1 MERAGAAAKTRDLTR
16 DKTRAL
22 PGHARWLP
30 YLISWGVLAVVM
42 IIGMKNVP
50 TALYTPI
57 DGDWAKWNAEAI
69 LHFGKLFDLSTY
81 SMLTGMGSMQP
92 PNLPWLNPGAL
103 AVALPFSRTTTSIV
117 SYAVY
122 GAELAIS
129 SLLLARALGFSWLT
143 ANAAAQLHLFL
154 MFPPFSQALYIYD
167 WYALVPYYAHLL
179 TVLNL
184 AAIVLLACGRTQSRA
199 RNVALCVAFPALF
212 ICGLLSAAFTFVFA
226 TPAYVVICAAVILA
240 RKPRLAE
247 WAWKIVALAL
257 CLVVFFGSGL
267 LDYYLGTIATA
278 GRSPDANIVWSKL
291 LSVGNWV
298 RIFREHSVCEDP
310 RLLLCFKDRGAW
322 LHVLALTGGCLALIM
337 RRGDV
342 RTVAGALIGYVG
354 FVHLYAYAF
363 QNGLLGWLSVVS
375 SHFMMLSC
383 LCFLFICAVFPFTEA
398 AWLAIPAKPRSA
410 IGSRATALANVALNV
425 ALLALLAV
433 TVVALARS
441 PYLGLHSY
449 RPVRLATAVAV
460 LAMLVV
466 AAAGLSPRLAT
477 AILGTATPGGR
488 LRHTAVVSVLPI
500 FAVVHL
506 LFNFHL
512 PYWSSHDPSLR
523 NYLQDNAGIEV
534 GQPFRGYV
542 TTIWLDPTG
551 QIVAS
556 GPAVPFD
563 PEAAR
568 YINGRSHFWLH
579 YGESFTETDLWR
591 WRIPTIEEYGEWT
604 SAQAHAFFMRLLAP
618 RPLHIHSNYLRA
630 YIIDSDIL
638 RLLGVR
644 FVITDAQALDQPAP
658 LRTSLAAPGALTVR
672 VFELSNPNLGTY
684 SPTQFAKAATADA
697 MMTWIRDNKHRLDQM
712 AVVAEDVAPTQ
723 ARARNV
729 AITVQRDG
737 IRVRAQSDGPAHIVL
752 PVQFSHCLVVTN
764 GAAVQLRRANLIQ
777 TLMSFRGTVDADIEF
792 RFGLFADNK
801 CRLRDGADNKA
812 LGL

>member
-1 MERAGAAAKTRDLTR
+1 MTRCAR
-16 DKTRAL
+16 SL
-22 PGHARWLP
+22 PCVLP
-30 YLISWGVLAVVM
+30 YVLSWGVLAVLM

-81 SMLTGMGSMQP
+81 SMLAGMGSMHA

-103 AVALPFSRTTTSIV
+103 ALALPLSGSATSIV

-129 SLLLARALGFSWLT
+129 ILLLARTLGFSWLT
-143 ANAAAQLHLFL
+143 ASAAAQLHLFL

-179 TVLNL
+179 AVLNL
-184 AAIVLLACGRTQSRA
+184 AAVVLLACGRTQSRV
-199 RNVALCVAFPALF
+199 RNVALCVAFLALF

-240 RKPRLAE
+240 RKPAAAE
-247 WAWKIVALAL
+247 WAWKIAALVL
-257 CLVVFFGSGL
+257 CLAVFFGSGL

-278 GRSPDANIVWSKL
+278 GRSPDADIVWSRL
-291 LSVGNWV
+291 LSIGNWV
-298 RIFREHSVCEDP
+298 RILREHSVCEDP
-310 RLLLCFKDRGAW
+310 RLLLCFQDRGAW
-322 LHVLALTGGCLALIM
+322 LHVLALTGAGLALIM

-354 FVHLYAYAF
+354 FVHIYAYAF

-383 LCFLFICAVFPFTEA
+383 LCFLFICAVYPFTEA
-398 AWLAIPAKPRSA
+398 AWLAFPAKPFPAKPRSPLAARAVPLASAA
-410 IGSRATALANVALNV
+410 INVALV
-425 ALLALLAV
+425 ALLAV

-441 PYLGLHSY
+441 PYHGLHSY
-449 RPVRLATAVAV
+449 RPSRLATAAAV

-466 AAAGLSPRLAT
+466 AAAALPPRLAT

-488 LRHTAVVSVLPI
+488 LRHTIVLAILPI
-500 FAVVHL
+500 FAAVHL

-542 TTIWLDPTG
+542 TTIWLDTTG

-556 GPAVPFD
+556 GPAIPFD
-563 PEAAR
+563 QEAAR
-568 YINGRSHFWLH
+568 YINGRSHFWAN

-618 RPLHIHSNYLRA
+618 RPLRIHSNYLRA

-644 FVITDAQALDQPAP
+644 FVIADAEALDQPAP
-658 LRTSLAAPGALTVR
+658 LRASLSAPGALTVR

-697 MMTWIRDNKHRLDQM
+697 MMTWIRDNKHRLDQI

-729 AITVQRDG
+729 TITVQRDG
-737 IRVRAQSDGPAHIVL
+737 ISVRADSDGPAHIVL

-764 GAAVQLRRANLIQ
+764 GAAVRLRRANLIQ
-777 TLMSFRGTVDADIEF
+777 TLMSFSGPVDADIEL

-801 CRLRDGADNKA
+801 CRLRDGMDNRA